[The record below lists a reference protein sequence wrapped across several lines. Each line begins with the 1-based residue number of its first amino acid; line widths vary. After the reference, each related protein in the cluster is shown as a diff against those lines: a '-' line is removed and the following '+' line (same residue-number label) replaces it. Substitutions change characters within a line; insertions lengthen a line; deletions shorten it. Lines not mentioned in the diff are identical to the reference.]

1 MSNLLWQPADKFMQ
15 DTNLQKFMDYVN
27 QKFQLNISN
36 YPQIHQWS
44 VDDTQ
49 LFWETVL
56 HYYKVDYKGNYNT
69 VFNPQKW
76 PLDNFWF
83 KGIKVNYAQHILKK
97 RNDDLAIIWQN
108 ELGEKQTYTYAQMY
122 NQASQLV
129 SYFKS
134 ININKGDRIVAY
146 TPNLPQTIVSFL
158 AVQSVGGIW
167 SSCSPDFGT
176 ASVVDRFAQI
186 EPKLLIASSNY
197 SYNGKI
203 KDKKQDV
210 EEIINQ
216 IDTIKFLIAIDDI
229 EYNINITQQKWRE
242 INSFPI
248 KEIDF
253 EYMDFNAPMW
263 ILYSSGTTGKPKA
276 ITQSVGGILLEHL
289 KAIDIH
295 QNVKENDIFL
305 WYSTTGWMMWNYANA
320 ALLKG
325 ACVAL
330 HDGSPAYPDLN
341 ALWDFV
347 DQNKITHFGA
357 GAAYFAVC
365 MQNKM
370 DLTPYKSFPYLQSI
384 GATGSPLTDE
394 TFDWLYQNV
403 KKDLWLISLSGGTD
417 ICSGMVGGVPILP
430 VYKGEIQYKML
441 GVDMHAFN
449 DEGKSV
455 VNELGELV
463 IQQAMPSM
471 PIYFWN
477 DEKNEKYFKAY
488 FEDIKGVWRH
498 GDWVKIN
505 ERGGIVIFGRSD
517 STLNRGG
524 VRIGTAEVYNALL
537 KVEEVEDG
545 MVICVDYPNGK
556 QWMPLFI
563 KLKNDSFLTNDLKL
577 KIKNTIR
584 SEYSPRHVPD
594 DIILVNDIP
603 YTLSGKKMET
613 PIKKLLM
620 GKSKLEEIS
629 KDSMKNPDCLLEYV
643 KFVNKN

>member
-1 MSNLLWQPADKFMQ
+1 MSNLLWKPSVSFVQSS
-15 DTNLQKFMDYVN
+15 NLQLFINYVN
-27 QKFQLNISN
+27 LKHNLNIEY
-36 YPQIHQWS
+36 YPQLHKWS
-44 VDDTQ
+44 VSNISI
-49 LFWETVL
+49 FWETVL
-56 HYYKVDYKGNYNT
+56 QYYLVEYQGTYST
-69 VFNPQKW
+69 VFNDNNW
-76 PLDNFWF
+76 PLDNLWF

-97 RNDDLAIIWQN
+97 RNNDIAIIWQN
-108 ELGEKQTYTYAQMY
+108 ELGEKQSFTYTQLY
-122 NQASQLV
+122 NEVAQLV
-129 SYFKS
+129 SYLKS
-134 ININKGDRIVAY
+134 IKIVKGDRVVAY

-158 AVQSVGGIW
+158 AVQSIGAIW

-176 ASVVDRFAQI
+176 SSVVDRFAQI
-186 EPKLLIASSNY
+186 EPKLLIAASNY
-197 SYNGKI
+197 SYNGVK

-210 EEIINQ
+210 EEIISKIPSIQ
-216 IDTIKFLIAIDDI
+216 YVISIDDI
-229 EYNINITQQKWRE
+229 YYNIEVEQNNWTE
-242 INSFPI
+242 IKKLPFQ
-248 KEIDF
+248 EIEF
-253 EYMDFNAPMW
+253 EFQDFNSPIW

-276 ITQSVGGILLEHL
+276 ITHSVGGILLEHL

-295 QNVKENDIFL
+295 QNVRENDIFL

-325 ACVAL
+325 ACVAIYE
-330 HDGSPAYPDLN
+330 GSPSYPSLN
-341 ALWDFV
+341 SLWDFV

-365 MQNKM
+365 MQNKI
-370 DLTPYKSFPYLQSI
+370 DLNSYQNFPYLQSI

-403 KKDLWLISLSGGTD
+403 KNDLWLISLSGGTD
-417 ICSGMVGGVPILP
+417 ICSGMVGGVPSLP

-441 GVDMHAFN
+441 GVDMHAYN
-449 DEGKSV
+449 DAGESV

-477 DEKNEKYFKAY
+477 DEGNEKYFKAY

-498 GDWVKIN
+498 GDWVKVN
-505 ERGGIVIFGRSD
+505 DRGGIVIFGRSD

-537 KVEEVEDG
+537 KVEEVQDG
-545 MVICVDYPNGK
+545 MVVCVDYADGK
-556 QWMPLFI
+556 QWMPLFV
-563 KLKNDSFLTNDLKL
+563 KLSNDEVLTNELII
-577 KIKNTIR
+577 KIKKNIR
-584 SEYSPRHVPD
+584 QEYSPRHVPD
-594 DIILVNDIP
+594 DVILVKDIP

-620 GKSKLEEIS
+620 GKSTLQDIS
-629 KDSMKNPDCLLEYV
+629 KDSMKNPECLNDYL
-643 KFVNKN
+643 KFIKK

>member
-1 MSNLLWQPADKFMQ
+1 MSNLLWHPADKFMQ

-36 YPQIHQWS
+36 YSQIYQWS

-122 NQASQLV
+122 NQVSQLV

-477 DEKNEKYFKAY
+477 DEKNEKYFNY
-488 FEDIKGVWRH
+488 
-498 GDWVKIN
+498 
-505 ERGGIVIFGRSD
+505 
-517 STLNRGG
+517 
-524 VRIGTAEVYNALL
+524 
-537 KVEEVEDG
+537 
-545 MVICVDYPNGK
+545 
-556 QWMPLFI
+556 
-563 KLKNDSFLTNDLKL
+563 
-577 KIKNTIR
+577 
-584 SEYSPRHVPD
+584 YSI
-594 DIILVNDIP
+594 IIL
-603 YTLSGKKMET
+603 
-613 PIKKLLM
+613 
-620 GKSKLEEIS
+620 
-629 KDSMKNPDCLLEYV
+629 
-643 KFVNKN
+643 

>member
-1 MSNLLWQPADKFMQ
+1 MSDLLWKPTDAFVQKSNLQMFIH
-15 DTNLQKFMDYVN
+15 YVN
-27 QKFQLNISN
+27 QKYQLNIIN
-36 YPQIHQWS
+36 YPQVHQWS
-44 VDDTQ
+44 VQNTP
-49 LFWETVL
+49 LFWETIL
-56 HYYKVDYKGNYNT
+56 HYYEVNYQGT
-69 VFNPQKW
+69 YSSVFNSQNW
-76 PLDNFWF
+76 PLQNHWF

-97 RNDDLAIIWQN
+97 RNNDLAIVWQN
-108 ELGEKQTYTYAQMY
+108 ELGAKQNYTYNELYTEVA
-122 NQASQLV
+122 QLV
-129 SYFKS
+129 CYFKE
-134 ININKGDRIVAY
+134 INVQVGDRVVAY
-146 TPNLPQTIVSFL
+146 TPNLPQTIVAFL
-158 AVQSVGGIW
+158 AAQSIGAIW

-186 EPKLLIASSNY
+186 EPKVLIASSTY
-197 SYNGKI
+197 SYNGKS

-210 EEIINQ
+210 EEIISQ
-216 IDTIKFLIAIDDI
+216 IPSIKHVVAIDDTF
-229 EYNINITQQKWRE
+229 YDVAVGQKKWSE
-242 INSFPI
+242 IKQLSGQ
-248 KEIDF
+248 EIIF
-253 EYMDFNAPMW
+253 EYQDFNAPIW

-330 HDGSPAYPDLN
+330 YDGSPAYPSLH

-365 MQNKM
+365 MQNKIN
-370 DLTPYKSFPYLQSI
+370 LNSYNNFPYLQSI
-384 GATGSPLTDE
+384 GSTGSPLTDE

-417 ICSGMVGGVPILP
+417 ICSGMVGGVPSLP

-441 GVDMHAFN
+441 GVDMHAYN

-463 IQQAMPSM
+463 IQKAMPSM

-477 DEKNEKYFKAY
+477 DEGNEKYFKAY

-498 GDWVKIN
+498 GDWVKVN
-505 ERGGIVIFGRSD
+505 DRGGIVIFGRSD

-537 KVEEVEDG
+537 KVDEVEDG
-545 MVICVDYPNGK
+545 MVICVDYTDGK

-563 KLKNDSFLTNDLKL
+563 KLKNDNILTNHLKL
-577 KIKNTIR
+577 KIKNSIR

-594 DIILVNDIP
+594 DIILVQDIP

-629 KDSMKNPDCLLEYV
+629 KDSMKNPDSLTEYLQFIG
-643 KFVNKN
+643 K